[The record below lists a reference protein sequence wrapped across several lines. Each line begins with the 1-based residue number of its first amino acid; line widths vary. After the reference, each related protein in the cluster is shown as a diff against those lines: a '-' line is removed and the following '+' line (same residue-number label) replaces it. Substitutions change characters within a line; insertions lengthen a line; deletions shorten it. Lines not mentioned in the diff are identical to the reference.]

1 MEHLCIWAAKHTAVT
16 IISSQPTS
24 VSSTATYLSP
34 PYVSQ
39 PLASTDAL
47 ATVEHLMLEEKEE
60 AEKVTSN
67 HTHIQWLLAR
77 IGLKLGCQIWIATN
91 DQGKVWNSERL
102 GDFSLKS
109 LPLLGMDASSQR
121 LISLIDVLWI
131 KKNKVAAA
139 FEVEH
144 TTSIYSGLLR
154 MSDLVA
160 LSPNLIFPLYIV
172 TPQERMKKVQAE
184 LSRPTF
190 QSLQLHERCGFF
202 SEEELIKEADAIMR
216 WAKDTSAVDALASK
230 VGEVNFYED

>member
-1 MEHLCIWAAKHTAVT
+1 
-16 IISSQPTS
+16 
-24 VSSTATYLSP
+24 
-34 PYVSQ
+34 
-39 PLASTDAL
+39 
-47 ATVEHLMLEEKEE
+47 
-60 AEKVTSN
+60 
-67 HTHIQWLLAR
+67 
-77 IGLKLGCQIWIATN
+77 
-91 DQGKVWNSERL
+91 
-102 GDFSLKS
+102 
-109 LPLLGMDASSQR
+109 
-121 LISLIDVLWI
+121 
-131 KKNKVAAA
+131 
-139 FEVEH
+139 
-144 TTSIYSGLLR
+144 